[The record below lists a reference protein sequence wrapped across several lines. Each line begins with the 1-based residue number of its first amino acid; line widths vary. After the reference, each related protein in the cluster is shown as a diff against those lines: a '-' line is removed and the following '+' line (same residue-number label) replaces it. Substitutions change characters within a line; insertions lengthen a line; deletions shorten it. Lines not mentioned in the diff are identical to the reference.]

1 MKAEAMRAKSA
12 DELKAMVMELRKEQ
26 MTLRFQA
33 AGAQLEQT
41 SKLREVRRDIARAKT
56 LISEAARGVKVAPK
70 AAAKKAPA
78 KKAAKADKE

>member
-12 DELKAMVMELRKEQ
+12 DELKAMVMELRQEQ

-33 AGAQLEQT
+33 SAAQLEKT
-41 SKLREVRRDIARAKT
+41 SKLRQVRRDIARAKT
-56 LISEAARGVKVAPK
+56 LISENARGVQVAAK
-70 AAAKKAPA
+70 APAKKAPA